1 MINLAYIVFVWILA
15 AEVILFLLLTLPTPV
30 AFKARLIRAF
40 MWSQVRNTLKWVH
53 LAMCVLAGIF
63 FFELVQT

>member
-1 MINLAYIVFVWILA
+1 MINLAYIVFVWILV

-53 LAMCVLAGIF
+53 LAMCV
-63 FFELVQT
+63 